1 MNIQEYNQAVD
12 QFADGLYRFA
22 LKSINDSD
30 MAHDFVQ
37 DAFEKLWIKLETV
50 ENAKSYLFTTV
61 YHAIVDHS
69 RKEQRTRVYAEQV
82 DRNPVSELQAID
94 LHEILNKGLNEMSE
108 IQRNVVLLRDYEG
121 YSYQEIGEIMNLS
134 ESQVKVYLHR
144 ARLFLKTKLLELE
157 KVNA

>member
-1 MNIQEYNQAVD
+1 MNIQEFNQAVD
-12 QFADGLYRFA
+12 QLADGLYRFA
-22 LKSINDSD
+22 LKSINDND

-69 RKEQRTRVYAEQV
+69 RKEQRNRTFASQVEQ
-82 DRNPVSELQAID
+82 NPSHELQSFD
-94 LHEILNKGLNEMSE
+94 LHEILNKGLSELSE

-121 YSYQEIGEIMNLS
+121 YSYQEIGEMTDLS
-134 ESQVKVYLHR
+134 EQQVKVYIFR
-144 ARLFLKTKLLELE
+144 ARKFLKEYIGNIE
-157 KVNA
+157 AVI

>member
-1 MNIQEYNQAVD
+1 MNIQEFNQAVD
-12 QFADGLYRFA
+12 QLADGLYRFA
-22 LKSINDSD
+22 LKSINDND

-69 RKEQRTRVYAEQV
+69 RKEQRNRTFASQVEQNSSH
-82 DRNPVSELQAID
+82 DLQSFD
-94 LHEILNKGLNEMSE
+94 LHEILNKGLSELSE

-121 YSYQEIGEIMNLS
+121 YSYQEIGEITDLS
-134 ESQVKVYLHR
+134 EQQVKVYIFR
-144 ARLFLKTKLLELE
+144 ARKFLKEYIGNIE
-157 KVNA
+157 AVI

>member
-50 ENAKSYLFTTV
+50 ENAKSYLSFRA
-61 YHAIVDHS
+61 Y
-69 RKEQRTRVYAEQV
+69 R
-82 DRNPVSELQAID
+82 
-94 LHEILNKGLNEMSE
+94 
-108 IQRNVVLLRDYEG
+108 VLLQ
-121 YSYQEIGEIMNLS
+121 YQL
-134 ESQVKVYLHR
+134 QK
-144 ARLFLKTKLLELE
+144 
-157 KVNA
+157 

>member
-22 LKSINDSD
+22 LKSINDCD

-61 YHAIVDHS
+61 S
-69 RKEQRTRVYAEQV
+69 
-82 DRNPVSELQAID
+82 
-94 LHEILNKGLNEMSE
+94 
-108 IQRNVVLLRDYEG
+108 
-121 YSYQEIGEIMNLS
+121 
-134 ESQVKVYLHR
+134 
-144 ARLFLKTKLLELE
+144 RLFIC
-157 KVNA
+157 

>member
-1 MNIQEYNQAVD
+1 MNIQEFNQAVD
-12 QFADGLYRFA
+12 QLADGLYRFA
-22 LKSINDSD
+22 LKSINDND

-69 RKEQRTRVYAEQV
+69 RKEQRNRTFASQVEQ
-82 DRNPVSELQAID
+82 NPSHELQSFD
-94 LHEILNKGLNEMSE
+94 LHEILNKGLSELSE

-121 YSYQEIGEIMNLS
+121 YSYQEIGEITDLS
-134 ESQVKVYLHR
+134 EQQVKVYIFR
-144 ARLFLKTKLLELE
+144 ARKFLKEYIGNIE
-157 KVNA
+157 AVI

>member
-22 LKSINDSD
+22 LKSINDCD

-69 RKEQRTRVYAEQV
+69 RKELRTRVYAEQV
-82 DRNPVSELQAID
+82 DRNPITELQAID

-121 YSYQEIGEIMNLS
+121 YSYQEIGEITGLS
-134 ESQVKVYLHR
+134 EQQVKVYIFR
-144 ARLFLKTKLLELE
+144 ARKFLKEYIGTIEA
-157 KVNA
+157 VI

>member
-22 LKSINDSD
+22 LKSLNDSD

-37 DAFEKLWIKLETV
+37 DAFEKLWIKLEKV

-61 YHAIVDHS
+61 YHSIVDHS
-69 RKEQRTRVYAEQV
+69 RKEQRNRSYSNQVEQ
-82 DRNPVSELQAID
+82 NPSHELQSFD
-94 LHEILNKGLNEMSE
+94 LHEILNKGLNELSE

-121 YSYQEIGEIMNLS
+121 YSYQEIGEITGLS
-134 ESQVKVYLHR
+134 EQQVKVYIFR
-144 ARLFLKTKLLELE
+144 ARKFLKEYIGTIEA
-157 KVNA
+157 VI